1 GVGTAPTADQPSKIR
16 NVVLVGHSGAGKT
29 TLVEALLVATG
40 TIPRAGRVE
49 DGTTT
54 TDFEDA
60 EVRHQRSVSL
70 ALAPVVHDGVKI
82 NLLDAPGYA
91 DFVGDLRAGL
101 RAADAALFVMSAVD
115 GIDGSTRLLWDECAQ
130 VGMPRAVVVTKLDSP
145 RADFEAVVGACQA
158 TFGNGVL
165 PLYVPVPAADGAMT
179 GLLGLLSRQVGDY
192 SSGRR
197 EVRSA
202 NAAELESIGGTRDEL
217 LEGIIAESEDETL
230 MDRYLAGEDIDVK
243 IVIEDLEKAVAR
255 GSFYP
260 VLGVCATT
268 GIGSAELLELLAHA
282 FPSPL
287 EHPLPPVMPLYGS
300 KVTSLTCDPSG
311 PLAAEVVKTTTDPYV
326 GRVSLVRVFSGTLR
340 PDTVVHVSGHGM
352 ADRGHEDHDVDE
364 RVGTLSS
371 PLGKTHRPVTQCI
384 AGDICAIGKLARAET
399 SDTLSDKEHALLLSP
414 WDMPEPLLPVA
425 VRAKSKSDEDKLSQ
439 GLGRLA
445 AEDPTLRLE
454 MNSETHQLV
463 LWCIGEAHAEVLL
476 DRLKNKYGVEVEQ
489 VPLRVPMRETF
500 GSKVVAHGRHVK
512 QSGGHGQFGVCDIEI
527 EPLPQ
532 GTGFEFIDKVFGGA
546 VPRQFIPSVEKGV
559 RAQ

>member
-1 GVGTAPTADQPSKIR
+1 M
-16 NVVLVGHSGAGKT
+16 
-29 TLVEALLVATG
+29 
-40 TIPRAGRVE
+40 
-49 DGTTT
+49 
-54 TDFEDA
+54 
-60 EVRHQRSVSL
+60 RHQRSVSL
-70 ALAPVVHDGVKI
+70 ALAPVEHDGVKI

-115 GIDGSTRLLWDECAQ
+115 GIDGSTRMLWEECAQ

-145 RADFEAVVGACQA
+145 RADFEAVVGACQT

-165 PLYVPVPAADGAMT
+165 PLYVPVKSADGEMT
-179 GLLGLLSRQVGDY
+179 GLLGLLSSQVGDY

-197 EVRSA
+197 AVRSA
-202 NAAELESIGGTRDEL
+202 DTSELEAIGPTRDAL

-300 KVTSLTCDPSG
+300 KITTLACDPAG

-352 ADRGHEDHDVDE
+352 AERGHEDHDVDE

-371 PLGKTHRPVTQCI
+371 PLGKTHRPITQCI

-399 SDTLSDKEHALLLSP
+399 SDTLSEKENALLLSP

-439 GLGRLA
+439 GLEQARRRRPDTTAGDELG
-445 AEDPTLRLE
+445 DPPT
-454 MNSETHQLV
+454 
-463 LWCIGEAHAEVLL
+463 
-476 DRLKNKYGVEVEQ
+476 
-489 VPLRVPMRETF
+489 
-500 GSKVVAHGRHVK
+500 
-512 QSGGHGQFGVCDIEI
+512 
-527 EPLPQ
+527 
-532 GTGFEFIDKVFGGA
+532 GA
-546 VPRQFIPSVEKGV
+546 VVHR
-559 RAQ
+559 